1 MQNFLN
7 LDKFK
12 ELIQF
17 LNALEEQLPETI
29 TAIQNYVDFMEKNH
43 FDSIETGSLEEQL
56 RKTENLLDKFE
67 EIVHIR
73 REVIVEIEKVKEKAG
88 ITTEKMNEIN
98 GFGDSQEEIDYL
110 HDDLVDKIIEL
121 RKELFND
128 KEVKELEKM
137 YRRRHLNKK

>member
-56 RKTENLLDKFE
+56 RKT
-67 EIVHIR
+67 
-73 REVIVEIEKVKEKAG
+73 
-88 ITTEKMNEIN
+88 
-98 GFGDSQEEIDYL
+98 
-110 HDDLVDKIIEL
+110 
-121 RKELFND
+121 
-128 KEVKELEKM
+128 
-137 YRRRHLNKK
+137 